1 MRCFCDNFVQKG
13 IAMKEKNIAEKFG
26 ENVRKFRNL
35 QGITQE
41 DLAEKSEL
49 HRTYIGMVERGERN
63 ISLNNA
69 YRIATALNVS
79 LSEMMEGIK

>member
-1 MRCFCDNFVQKG
+1 
-13 IAMKEKNIAEKFG
+13 MKEKNIAEKFG